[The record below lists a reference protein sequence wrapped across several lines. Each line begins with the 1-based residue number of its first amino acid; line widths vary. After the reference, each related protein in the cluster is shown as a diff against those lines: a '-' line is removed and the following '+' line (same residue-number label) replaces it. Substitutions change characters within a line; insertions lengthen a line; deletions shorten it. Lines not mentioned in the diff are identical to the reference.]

1 MKNVLKISFSGEN
14 NYSFYSIVEADTI
27 VICFKQLLCRYSPL
41 LRPGYLSPGIKI
53 EEIKF
58 DKHHNSTQVYQTTT
72 IVKAETTG
80 QKKVCLQI
88 YNEQRCL

>member
-1 MKNVLKISFSGEN
+1 MLKKKSWFTDEN
-14 NYSFYSIVEADTI
+14 NYSFCLIVENGTL
-27 VICFKQLLCRYSPL
+27 VIYFKQLFCRYSPL

-88 YNEQRCL
+88 YNEQR

>member
-1 MKNVLKISFSGEN
+1 MFKKSWFTDEN
-14 NYSFYSIVEADTI
+14 NYLFCLIVENGTL
-27 VICFKQLLCRYSPL
+27 VIYFKQLFCRYSPL

-88 YNEQRCL
+88 YNEQR

>member
-1 MKNVLKISFSGEN
+1 MLKKSWFTDEN
-14 NYSFYSIVEADTI
+14 NYSFCLIVENGTL
-27 VICFKQLLCRYSPL
+27 VIYFKQLFCRYSPL

-88 YNEQRCL
+88 YNEQR

>member
-1 MKNVLKISFSGEN
+1 MLKKSWFTDEN
-14 NYSFYSIVEADTI
+14 NYSFCLIVENGTL
-27 VICFKQLLCRYSPL
+27 VIYFKQLFCRYSPL

-53 EEIKF
+53 EEINF

-88 YNEQRCL
+88 YNEQR

>member
-1 MKNVLKISFSGEN
+1 MFKKSWFTDEN
-14 NYSFYSIVEADTI
+14 NYSFCLIVENGTL
-27 VICFKQLLCRYSPL
+27 VIYFKQLFCRYSPF

-88 YNEQRCL
+88 YNEQR